1 MSKVLVGQRNRSS
14 RGSIAGLGE
23 VWLALLGWRSIAGGG
38 ATESE
43 SRLQLVQ
50 EGDLVLLLLM
60 MVVMLMLVLVLLL
73 LLEMVLLVVALGRT
87 INGLRAK
94 LCLWHSIFQVHFG
107 GSVLN
112 RHTVLG

>member
-23 VWLALLGWRSIAGGG
+23 VWLALLGWRSIAGSG

-43 SRLQLVQ
+43 RGLQLVQ

-60 MVVMLMLVLVLLL
+60 MVVMLMLL

-87 INGLRAK
+87 INGLWAK

>member
-43 SRLQLVQ
+43 RGLQLVQ
-50 EGDLVLLLLM
+50 EGNLVLLLLM

-73 LLEMVLLVVALGRT
+73 LEMVLLVVALGRT
-87 INGLRAK
+87 INGLWAK